1 MESYL
6 NIKPNVSLN
15 CLIDKQTDSI
25 TRLNSSEKPK
35 KNLSASEKKEIEKAA
50 RGFESIFVNMMY
62 KQMKQSMID
71 KDKDSEEDSGMSFGD
86 ETLGDYT
93 QLLFAD
99 QISKTGKGI
108 GFAEKIY
115 EHMTGGEKLQPIVSF
130 TQEKAN
136 EVIIPKVELPK
147 PPIPPVPII
156 KDSAT
161 ANPVS
166 GNFMDRVTGR
176 LSNFDAIIKEA
187 SSKYNVQENLI
198 KAVITAESAAKP
210 NVVSSAGA
218 KGLMQ
223 LMDGTAK
230 DLGVKNSFNP
240 RDNILGGIKYL
251 KQMLNKFD
259 NNVDYALAAYNA
271 GPGSVDKHNG
281 IPPFAETKNFVSRVK
296 KYNELFQNY

>member
-15 CLIDKQTDSI
+15 SLIDKQTDNI

-35 KNLSASEKKEIEKAA
+35 KNLSTEEKKEIEKAA
-50 RGFESIFVNMMY
+50 RGFESIFLNMMY

-71 KDKDSEEDSGMSFGD
+71 KYKDEEGGMTFGD

-99 QISKTGKGI
+99 QISKTGTGI

-115 EHMTGGEKLQPIVSF
+115 EHLTGGDKLKPIVSF
-130 TQEKAN
+130 SQEKSK
-136 EVIIPKVELPK
+136 EHISPEVELPK
-147 PPIPPVPII
+147 RPVAPIPILKREASSDIVNGTFI
-156 KDSAT
+156 
-161 ANPVS
+161 
-166 GNFMDRVTGR
+166 DRVNSR

-187 SSKYNVQENLI
+187 SSKYNVHENLI

-230 DLGVKNSFNP
+230 DLGVRNSFDP
-240 RDNILGGIKYL
+240 RDNIFGGTKYL

-259 NNVDYALAAYNA
+259 NNLDFALAAYNA
-271 GPGSVDKHNG
+271 GPSSIDKYNG
-281 IPPFAETKNFVSRVK
+281 IPPYAETKNYVSKVK
-296 KYNELFQNY
+296 KYSELFQNF